1 MSELRKLAREV
12 SELADRYDA
21 VMALDEAALADQ
33 HRRAEAFD
41 RVLEWSKDIG
51 LPCEYEECPH
61 GYAECERGFSD
72 APKCW
77 RELWMRLPKEEA
89 SDDDV

>member
-1 MSELRKLAREV
+1 MSSLRELAREV

-21 VMALDEAALADQ
+21 VMALDEAALADL

-61 GYAECERGFSD
+61 GYAECERALRD
-72 APKCW
+72 APQCW
-77 RELWMRLPKEEA
+77 RELWMQLPFEEGSEDA
-89 SDDDV
+89 